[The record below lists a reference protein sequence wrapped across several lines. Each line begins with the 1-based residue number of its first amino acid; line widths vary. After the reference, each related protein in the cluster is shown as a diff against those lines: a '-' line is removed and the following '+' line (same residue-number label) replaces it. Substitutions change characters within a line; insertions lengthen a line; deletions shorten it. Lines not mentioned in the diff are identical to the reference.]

1 MRFPIR
7 SAVGIRHVAH
17 RNAAD
22 LAGVW
27 IGETLQDG
35 DSDGDA
41 RMIVLHA
48 RPSPG
53 FRAAVDAIFGAGAV
67 VHVDEAEPLD
77 AVADDIRVL
86 LHVLT
91 PVTAGFIASAPNLRL
106 IQKLGVGV
114 NTIAL
119 DAARGTGVAVCNMPG
134 TNSQAVAEMALSLMM
149 AVMRRTCFFDARTR
163 AGEGWTADPSELD
176 SVGEIC
182 GRTVGLVGFGDSA
195 QRLAPA
201 LAALGARVVYTA
213 RGQRDG
219 PFDYWPLDRLVAQA
233 DVVSLHVPL
242 TDETRGII
250 DPLAMKKGAVLVNTA
265 RGELVEEARLVE
277 ALASGH
283 LRGAGL
289 DVFARE
295 PIPAVSA
302 LLALPN
308 VVLAPHIAWL
318 TPETLVRSLSV
329 AQENCRRLDAGEA
342 LLHRVV

>member
-1 MRFPIR
+1 
-7 SAVGIRHVAH
+7 
-17 RNAAD
+17 
-22 LAGVW
+22 
-27 IGETLQDG
+27 
-35 DSDGDA
+35 
-41 RMIVLHA
+41 MIVLHA

-53 FRAAVDAIFGAGAV
+53 FRDAVDAVFGPGVV
-67 VHVDEAEPLD
+67 VHVDEAASLD
-77 AVADDIRVL
+77 AVAPDITAL

-91 PVTAGFIASAPNLRL
+91 PVTPDFIASAPKLKL

-119 DAARGTGVAVCNMPG
+119 DAARDHGVAVCNMPG

-149 AVMRRTCFFDARTR
+149 AVLRRTCFFDARTR
-163 AGEGWTADPSELD
+163 AGEGWSADPAELD
-176 SVGEIC
+176 SVGEVA
-182 GRTVGLVGFGDSA
+182 GRTVGLVGFGHSA
-195 QRLAPA
+195 QLLAPV
-201 LAALGARVVYTA
+201 LAALGAKVVYTA
-213 RGQRDG
+213 RSRRDA
-219 PFDYWPLDRLVAQA
+219 PYAYWPLERIVAEA
-233 DVVSLHVPL
+233 DIVSLHMPL
-242 TDETRGII
+242 TDETRGAV

-265 RGELVEEARLVE
+265 RGELVDAARLVE

-289 DVFARE
+289 DVFDRE
-295 PIPAVSA
+295 PVAPGDP

-329 AQENCRRLDAGEA
+329 AHENIRRLGAGEA

>member
-1 MRFPIR
+1 
-7 SAVGIRHVAH
+7 
-17 RNAAD
+17 
-22 LAGVW
+22 
-27 IGETLQDG
+27 
-35 DSDGDA
+35 
-41 RMIVLHA
+41 MIVLHA

-53 FRAAVDAIFGAGAV
+53 FRDAVDAVFGPGIV
-67 VHVDEAEPLD
+67 VHVDEAAPLD
-77 AVADDIRVL
+77 AVAPDITAL

-91 PVTAGFIASAPNLRL
+91 PVTPDFIASAPKLKL

-119 DAARGTGVAVCNMPG
+119 DAAQGHGVAVCNMPG

-149 AVMRRTCFFDARTR
+149 AVLRRTCFFDARTR
-163 AGEGWTADPSELD
+163 AGEGWSADPSELD
-176 SVGEIC
+176 SVGEVA
-182 GRTVGLVGFGDSA
+182 GRTVGLVGFGHSA
-195 QRLAPA
+195 QLLAPV

-213 RGQRDG
+213 RSRRDA
-219 PFDYWPLDRLVAQA
+219 PYAYWSLDRIVAEA
-233 DVVSLHVPL
+233 DIVSLHMPL
-242 TDETRGII
+242 TDETRGAV

-265 RGELVEEARLVE
+265 RGELVDAARLVE

-289 DVFARE
+289 DVFDRE
-295 PIPAVSA
+295 PVAPGDP

-329 AQENCRRLDAGEA
+329 AHENIRRLGAGEA